1 MHVLTLFPDM
11 YVFNIFNKNNII
23 TSYRQLNRTWF
34 SCGNVKILLI
44 FKYHV
49 YFNREID
56 EHKAESSDRLAVPV
70 RYSLHLC
77 FITKCLI
84 TSFWWYSDSLGLQLQ
99 IFSVIAYSIDFFLL
113 TMLNFAKNLQIF
125 FIYYFVSYFSFIF
138 CSQ

>member
-34 SCGNVKILLI
+34 SRGNVKILLI

-56 EHKAESSDRLAVPV
+56 EYKAESSDRLAVPV
-70 RYSLHLC
+70 HYSLHLC

-84 TSFWWYSDSLGLQLQ
+84 TSF
-99 IFSVIAYSIDFFLL
+99 
-113 TMLNFAKNLQIF
+113 
-125 FIYYFVSYFSFIF
+125 
-138 CSQ
+138 